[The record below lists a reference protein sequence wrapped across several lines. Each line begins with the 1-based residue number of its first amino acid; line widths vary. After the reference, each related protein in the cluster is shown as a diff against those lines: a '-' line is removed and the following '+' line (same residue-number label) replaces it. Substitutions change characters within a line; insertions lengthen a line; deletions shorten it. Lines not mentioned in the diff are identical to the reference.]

1 MKKRI
6 LDLVTLVG
14 LVWLCSFAIVSCDD
28 KNVDY
33 PDTKLIKGQWQLIDN
48 NIGNLLIYSFTAVN
62 ETSWPW
68 GGLTTYY
75 LSADGTITYDK
86 RYTWHVSD
94 PAADNNGKIRMDLT
108 WLDAP
113 DASDSDKIWEAAE
126 YYIIVKLTPS
136 EMWLR
141 PDSKGGSNEIMKFTR
156 RYDLPV
162 PPKPQVWSDKNAVL
176 NSPQ

>member
-1 MKKRI
+1 MKKGI
-6 LDLVTLVG
+6 LNLVTVAGPVLQKLQLLILPLLILLSTG
-14 LVWLCSFAIVSCDD
+14 CDD
-28 KNVDY
+28 NDVDY
-33 PDTKLIKGQWQLIDN
+33 PDTKLIKGQWQLIENSDTDN
-48 NIGNLLIYSFTAVN
+48 SLIYRFTTDSEN
-62 ETSWPW
+62 TWSW

-94 PAADNNGKIRMDLT
+94 PAADNNGKIRMDLM

-156 RYDLPV
+156 RDDF
-162 PPKPQVWSDKNAVL
+162 SCAT
-176 NSPQ
+176 